1 MADDDEPN
9 WSDLERAVSIALDDW
24 PPTATPFRWITEED
38 TLQRAPES
46 FGRLVAAL
54 RSEPK
59 LAVFDN
65 ASNPSPMGG
74 PSISFLDLAIWLLN
88 RASINDASHAI
99 DDLRNYLAS
108 GEVVCH
114 HVHPLA
120 SVELGEDQPF
130 TFRNEVVVAPIG
142 WLPNRTL
149 ASKLWNFSR
158 ASIPIPP
165 LYTALYKTH
174 TFAAAPVDADLRH
187 APKRPDLEAWR
198 LELEDVA
205 LCLSLATNDS
215 TGGIFGVS
223 TTFVL
228 DDKIPGSENGSVWA
242 LEPINEPNGLFVQL
256 IRPTLERADDLLGHL
271 QGLSSGKKKV
281 RISMRHL
288 NLFGSRTSDVER
300 AGHLRTTFETIFLD
314 NEKVELRYRLSLHAA
329 LFLSDDF
336 DERSEIMKTVKDIY
350 DICSG
355 AVHSGD
361 IKPSDSKRLSD
372 GASLCRRAL
381 LKILERGGYPDWQSV
396 ELGKPA

>member
-1 MADDDEPN
+1 
-9 WSDLERAVSIALDDW
+9 
-24 PPTATPFRWITEED
+24 
-38 TLQRAPES
+38 
-46 FGRLVAAL
+46 
-54 RSEPK
+54 
-59 LAVFDN
+59 
-65 ASNPSPMGG
+65 
-74 PSISFLDLAIWLLN
+74 
-88 RASINDASHAI
+88 
-99 DDLRNYLAS
+99 
-108 GEVVCH
+108 
-114 HVHPLA
+114 
-120 SVELGEDQPF
+120 
-130 TFRNEVVVAPIG
+130 
-142 WLPNRTL
+142 
-149 ASKLWNFSR
+149 
-158 ASIPIPP
+158 
-165 LYTALYKTH
+165 
-174 TFAAAPVDADLRH
+174 
-187 APKRPDLEAWR
+187 

-396 ELGKPA
+396 ELGRPA